1 MSQEERELMRLL
13 DEQILSASPKELAK
27 LQEAD
32 IRSQLDGVWFYDTCS
47 TSDQIEQKQSIRN
60 NKRFS
65 KQTR

>member
-32 IRSQLDGVWFYDTCS
+32 IRRQLDGVWFYDIYGH
-47 TSDQIEQKQSIRN
+47 SDKIQRKPDITTK
-60 NKRFS
+60 KVFS
-65 KQTR
+65 K

>member
-32 IRSQLDGVWFYDTCS
+32 IRSQLDGVWFYDIY
-47 TSDQIEQKQSIRN
+47 TSPDQLPQKHNISIN
-60 NKRFS
+60 NHFKK
-65 KQTR
+65 KQ

>member
-32 IRSQLDGVWFYDTCS
+32 IRSQLDGVWFYDIYS
-47 TSDQIEQKQSIRN
+47 HSDKIQRKPDITTK
-60 NKRFS
+60 KVFS
-65 KQTR
+65 K